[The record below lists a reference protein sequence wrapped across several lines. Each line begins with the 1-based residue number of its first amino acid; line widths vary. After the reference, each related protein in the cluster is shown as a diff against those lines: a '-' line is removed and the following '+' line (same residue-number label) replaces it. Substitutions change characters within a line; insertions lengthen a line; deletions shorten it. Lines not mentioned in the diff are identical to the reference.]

1 MDYDAPGLEV
11 GFQIDTG
18 GSFAN
23 LERLEGAMD
32 AAEQRITRDAAMIE
46 RATGGM
52 VQLGGATAQ
61 VTAFGN
67 AADRASQTAARELA
81 RVEKAGEKLVASFDR
96 QTAAFG
102 MTRAELRG
110 MKAEAAALAAEQ
122 QGLIELAG
130 RIRAAEADLWGKEA
144 FAARQESIARTN
156 AAEDAAGR
164 EERALR
170 RVNEQL
176 REREKLDALMQ
187 DNFGVGRASAV
198 SGGATFSALAER
210 ERGLELVQ
218 QEVAKQREMNS
229 VLAERARIQSALE
242 RTTGV
247 GAPRATDMGATYS
260 ALAARAAEE
269 EAQAQTVAANATRR
283 AAEEHARLAKAMQ
296 ESHGAQMADAQA
308 ADALRLSTDPLYAA
322 TKRLND
328 AIAESTRLYQVGATP
343 PAEYARQQEVLTGR
357 LREAAGEH
365 DRAAKAARG
374 NAFAMRQLA
383 IQMPDIVQGLL
394 TGQKPMTVFIQQGG
408 QIAQIGMMAEGGL
421 KGFAA
426 QIGRA
431 ALAFVPF
438 AAAAAVAG
446 VALWRWHEQ
455 VEKDAGLKTYADGLG
470 LTQKEMKKLGD
481 VGITTGDV
489 LAGVGKTITDALS
502 LDGVGGKIMDK
513 LFSPDDAKQVQGFVA
528 SIYGVFVGG
537 YNAITELWSEIAP
550 AIGAYVSGAAKA
562 AAGFFQPVVD
572 AAKWVGN
579 GVISLFSDI
588 YNKVVGWVKALGAAV
603 APMFAAVG
611 DTQTAS
617 TLSNL
622 GAKLGSVFGKA
633 YSNATQDFITG
644 SNNVV
649 TKIGENTVSSAQK
662 RLKAEADKIKADRTP
677 RAAKPDRHAEMLERE
692 SDAIEAQIRNLYKL
706 AAAYKVSDGAALIA
720 EARVKA
726 ESKAIKQRA
735 DVEAAVDREI
745 RLSIAQRV
753 SDAAKAD
760 AATRAQANAQ
770 AEVNRMVEAGLIP
783 SERAGEL
790 VRERIAD
797 LPLLAALQAATDRKM
812 LAEVEKINA
821 ALTDQRKARAD
832 LRAEQ
837 EKAAFDATMG
847 AGANRLAELREE
859 QRLVAATDMERTR
872 GMARVR
878 AEQEAAA
885 KTYGSADAKRYI
897 DQQVEIAEAQQRLIE
912 GQNDWNQSLRFTA
925 DLFDAI
931 DQSAL
936 AAARGMSDA
945 FGSVGTALGDVLT
958 ITTGYY
964 SADSR
969 LREER
974 DKNIREAGNSEA
986 AVARENRL
994 YALRSSSLQVNAFGN
1009 MATAAKGFFKEGST
1023 GWKVLSGAEKAARA
1037 VEFALSV
1044 RAIAQDAIETG
1055 SKLASGAARTAAN
1068 AVEAVTKAIASLPFP
1083 ANIAA
1088 GAATIGALAAVG
1100 VSIAGSLG
1108 GGGRNNLPKANNGT
1122 GTVLGNP
1129 EAQSESIRRA
1139 LDGLK
1144 DVDLL
1149 MLSTSRQMAAS
1160 LRSIEDQI
1168 GGVAS
1173 LVVRAGN
1180 VNADLKVNE
1189 GFQKNLI
1196 GSVLSKIPLI
1206 GGILGGLFGSKTETV
1221 GGGLYGKAQSLGGI
1235 LNSGFDASYYSDVK
1249 KTSKFLGI
1257 TTGTKYSTQY
1267 TGADAGLENQFTQI
1281 LREFNNAIVAAAGP
1295 LGVATVDITSRL
1307 NGMVVD
1313 IGKIDLKGLSGE
1325 QIQEKLTAVFGA
1337 TADRMASGAFPG
1349 FERFQKVGEGLFETV
1364 VRVSSTVEQ
1373 VSASLAQLGTSAV
1386 SLGIDAKVGLA
1397 AQFES
1402 LSDMTS
1408 AIGSYA
1414 DAFYTPAE
1422 RNAAKLAQLGTV
1434 ISGLGVKMP
1443 ETLATFRAL
1452 VEAQDLTTAAGR
1464 ATYATLIQ
1472 LGPAFADLKGSMEG
1486 AKSAADILAER
1497 EGLNRQLLELAGDTA
1512 ALRELDL
1519 AKIDV
1524 SNRALQQQVWAVK
1537 DAQEA
1542 AKAAE
1547 ELRNAWASVGNSIMD
1562 EVKRIRG
1569 LNGADGAGS
1578 YASLLGQFNAATEM
1592 ARAGDQEAAKS
1603 LPGMSQALLKAAADT
1618 ASSRQ
1623 ELDRVQAQT
1632 AASLEATLAM
1642 IERVASTSGA
1652 ASAERMLEAMQM
1664 APGAGA
1670 GTSED
1675 EQQSRMATMGDELAA
1690 LRREVVGLLT
1700 DVKSNTGRVAKTMDN
1715 VTLENGGAA
1724 ISTVAA

>member
-81 RVEKAGEKLVASFDR
+81 RVEKAGEKLVASLDR

-102 MTRAELRG
+102 MTRVELRG

-122 QGLIELAG
+122 QGLIDLAS

-176 REREKLDALMQ
+176 REREKLDALMH
-187 DNFGVGRASAV
+187 DKFGVGRASAV

-218 QEVAKQREMNS
+218 QEMAKQREMNS
-229 VLAERARIQSALE
+229 VLAERASIQSALE
-242 RTTGV
+242 RTTGI
-247 GAPRATDMGATYS
+247 GAPRATDVGATYS

-283 AAEEHARLAKAMQ
+283 AAEEHARLAKAVQ

-308 ADALRLSTDPLYAA
+308 AEALRLSTDPLYAA

-617 TLSNL
+617 TLGNL

-633 YSNATQDFITG
+633 YSKATQDFISG
-644 SNNVV
+644 SNNIVA
-649 TKIGENTVSSAQK
+649 KIGENTVSSAQK

-760 AATRAQANAQ
+760 AGTRAQVNAQ
-770 AEVNRMVEAGLIP
+770 AEVNRMVEAGLVP
-783 SERAGEL
+783 AERAAEL
-790 VRERIAD
+790 LRKRLAD
-797 LPLLAALQAATDRKM
+797 LPLLAALEAAQQRNL
-812 LAEVEKINA
+812 LAEAQKITA
-821 ALTDQRKARAD
+821 ALQDQRKARAD

-837 EKAAFDATMG
+837 EKAAFDSAMKTG
-847 AGANRLAELREE
+847 TNRLAELREE
-859 QRLVAATDMERTR
+859 QRLVGATETARAR

-878 AEQEAAA
+878 AEQEAV
-885 KTYGSADAKRYI
+885 KFADAGQRTDFV
-897 DQQVEIAEAQQRLIE
+897 DQQVKIAEAQQRLIE
-912 GQNDWNQSLRFTA
+912 AQNDWNQSLRFTA
-925 DLFDAI
+925 DLFDTI

-1055 SKLASGAARTAAN
+1055 SKLASSAARTAAN

-1100 VSIAGSLG
+1100 VSIAGSLD

-1257 TTGTKYSTQY
+1257 TTGTKYSTQF

-1295 LGVATVDITSRL
+1295 LGVATGDITSRL

-1443 ETLATFRAL
+1443 ETLASFRAL

-1486 AKSAADILAER
+1486 AKSAADVLAER
-1497 EGLNRQLLELAGDTA
+1497 QGLERQLLELAGNTA
-1512 ALRELDL
+1512 AMRELDL

-1524 SNRALQQQVWAVK
+1524 SNRALQQQVWAVQ
-1537 DAQEA
+1537 DAQKA
-1542 AKAAE
+1542 AQAAE
-1547 ELRNAWASVGNSIMD
+1547 ELRNAWASVGDSIMD

-1569 LNGADGAGS
+1569 MNGADGGGS

-1592 ARAGDQEAAKS
+1592 ARAGNQDAAKS

-1618 ASSRQ
+1618 ATSRQ

-1652 ASAERMLEAMQM
+1652 ASADRMLEAMQM

-1670 GTSED
+1670 DTSED